1 MLFNL
6 QNAIRECGGLP
17 QLVSLLVHPN
27 KAINIKAAQV
37 LSNLAMNETNQ
48 ESLKVSFVHNTTFT
62 QLNATP
68 LKNPLIKQLTL
79 TLFSN
84 KCRTQPEECSIYFI
98 DLRIIL

>member
-1 MLFNL
+1 MMLFNL

-48 ESLKVSFVHNTTFT
+48 ESLKVSFV
-62 QLNATP
+62 
-68 LKNPLIKQLTL
+68 
-79 TLFSN
+79 
-84 KCRTQPEECSIYFI
+84 
-98 DLRIIL
+98 

>member
-48 ESLKVSFVHNTTFT
+48 ESLKVSLHNTTFT
-62 QLNATP
+62 QLNAT
-68 LKNPLIKQLTL
+68 LEKKS
-79 TLFSN
+79 F
-84 KCRTQPEECSIYFI
+84 
-98 DLRIIL
+98 DLNS